1 MHVTCLA
8 VTGVMMPLELEP
20 IHAMLTHLRDRM
32 ADALRRASEVEQLL
46 ADPETVKDAPRLAA
60 LGREHHRL
68 AEVVFKVNRF
78 AKAEIEL
85 ADAREMANGDDAD
98 FAAEAKAEVER
109 LDLECTALEKAL
121 LPLLIP
127 RDPLDDRP
135 AIFELRAGTGGD
147 EAALFA
153 ADLLRMY
160 TRFIERQGWRIEGI
174 SYSDGTLGGVK
185 EAVFKVIGDGAFGM
199 LRWES
204 GVHRVQRVPAT
215 ESQGRI
221 HTSAATVAVLPE
233 AEEVDVKIEDKDLRI
248 DVFRSSG
255 PGGQSVNTT
264 DSAVRITHIPTGLV
278 VSQQDQKSQLQ
289 NKAKGMEVLR
299 ARLLD
304 LRLSEREAER
314 SRMRK
319 SQVSTGDRSAK
330 IRTYNFPQGRVTDH
344 RVGVTLYDIDRVLDG
359 DLGPFLEA
367 IALANAEESLSG

>member
-1 MHVTCLA
+1 M
-8 VTGVMMPLELEP
+8 
-20 IHAMLTHLRDRM
+20 
-32 ADALRRASEVEQLL
+32 RATEVEQLL
-46 ADPETVKDAPRLAA
+46 ADPETTRDAARLAS
-60 LGREHHRL
+60 LGREHSRL
-68 AEVVFKVNRF
+68 AEVVRT
-78 AKAEIEL
+78 ATRLQKAEQEL
-85 ADAREMANGDDAD
+85 ADARELANGDDPD
-98 FAAEAKAEVER
+98 FAAEARSEMARLEAECAE
-109 LDLECTALEKAL
+109 LEKAM

-135 AIFELRAGTGGD
+135 AIVEIRAGTGGD
-147 EAALFA
+147 EAGLFA
-153 ADLLRMY
+153 GDLVRMY
-160 TRFIERQGWRIEGI
+160 TRFIERRGWRIEPI
-174 SYSDGTLGGVK
+174 AYSEGTLGGIK
-185 EAVFKVIGDGAFGM
+185 ESVFKVAGDGAFGV

-233 AEEVDVKIEDKDLRI
+233 ADEVDLRIEDKDLRI
-248 DVFRSSG
+248 DVFRASG

-264 DSAVRITHIPTGLV
+264 DSAVRITHIPSGIV

-289 NKAKGMEVLR
+289 NKLKAMEVLR

-304 LRLSEREAER
+304 LRLSEQEAER

-344 RVGVTLYDIDRVLDG
+344 RVGVTLYDIDRVMDG
-359 DLGPFLEA
+359 DITPFLDA
-367 IALANAEESLSG
+367 LALANAEEKLSA